1 MITTMFLDGR
11 TVEVDLPLGQSLAY
25 VGDDLVLRSGD
36 LQAPVMV
43 HVDRKRNFIDSI
55 AVLEKPVR
63 RSTSRHRAAAR
74 IRKTGRTARADA
86 RRAIARGL
94 NRDRGE
100 NVRQSVRFHVHRK
113 HGWRWPDGFCR
124 LGLRHRELS

>member
-1 MITTMFLDGR
+1 MITTMFLDGL

-63 RSTSRHRAAAR
+63 
-74 IRKTGRTARADA
+74 I
-86 RRAIARGL
+86 
-94 NRDRGE
+94 
-100 NVRQSVRFHVHRK
+100 
-113 HGWRWPDGFCR
+113 HG
-124 LGLRHRELS
+124 